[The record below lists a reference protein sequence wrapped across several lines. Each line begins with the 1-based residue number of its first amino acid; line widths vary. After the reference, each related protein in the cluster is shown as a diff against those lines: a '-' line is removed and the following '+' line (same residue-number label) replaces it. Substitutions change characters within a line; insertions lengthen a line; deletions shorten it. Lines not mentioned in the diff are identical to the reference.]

1 MPSPSLESALVRIL
15 RAEGELRRPVGAG
28 FLVSPQHI
36 ITCAHVVNCAFG
48 LPKNAADQ
56 SEDEL
61 FLDFP
66 LLTDRP
72 LLRAKILRWFPVQ
85 DDSSVGEIQDIAVL
99 ELLPEIPLPDEARP
113 APIVAHKNYGS
124 SLEVK
129 MCGFPFGASHG
140 TYAKGRP
147 QGLNEKGWIEIHHQG
162 NELVEAGFSG
172 TAAWATEENAVC
184 GMIVGILKRTHS
196 VVAYMIPAAVLFK
209 AFPDMPLPVN
219 PYRGLEVFREQDAHF
234 YFGRDEAV
242 ARLRKIAEKQHF
254 TAVIGASGSGKSSL
268 VFAGLMPALRQTDG
282 WLIADC
288 RPKKDPFLELAASLF
303 PFLYDAEPDEL
314 ERIKKTKQCAAAL
327 LSGELNLS
335 DLVRR
340 ITEKNDRH
348 RFLLIVDQFE
358 ELYTP
363 NADKDLARSF
373 VNLLLEASQTDDFN
387 AVITLRADFMSA
399 AASCG
404 VFAEALNSSQPL
416 FIPAVENNDL
426 LQMVEKPAALQHVAF
441 EHGLADLIVSEL
453 DNEPSN
459 LPLLEFCLTQLW
471 KKQQCR
477 EITHAVYQDIG
488 GVQQAVA
495 IYADERYSLFNAED
509 KNRVRHIFLNLVR
522 LGADKKH
529 IRRTAIFEEFK
540 PEDHG
545 LIEELVKRRLLV
557 TGVDTESGKSTVEI
571 VHEAL
576 IRHWKTLLD
585 WVEQQEDLLVWREKL
600 EVLQNQWLESKKK
613 KHGESALLR
622 GLALQEALKWSESHG
637 GYLRKDELYFIRDSE
652 AAWIKQRKRKKIA
665 IAAVLSITGLVAV
678 VFFLLW
684 KNAEQ
689 QKNVAEQKTV
699 EANIEKD
706 RADEQRE
713 RAEKQT
719 LEARHNLAKAFEGK
733 ALTALKTAKQEGT
746 WAYKQTALFTA
757 ASSGQKID
765 PQQPSWFPSPLA
777 ILFNAE
783 VFHNAL
789 TEQWSSPVQQGAVRS
804 VAFSPD
810 GRRVA
815 SASDDKMVR
824 IWDST
829 TGKEIFLLR
838 GHTDSVW
845 SVAFSPDGQYIA
857 SASRD
862 KTIRIWEATS
872 GKNLLIIQEKE
883 KIHLPCIAFSPSG
896 KRVAATSSGFA
907 IRIWDV
913 ETGKELTILKGDG
926 QATGSIA
933 FSPDGQLLA
942 STHNGG
948 KIRIWN
954 ATSGQEVN
962 SLTGHTAYE
971 IRSVAFS
978 PDGKT
983 LATASWDFKFSIDNT
998 VRLWDVNTGKELNVL
1013 KGHTNAV
1020 LSIAFSPHGK
1030 YIASASADRTIR
1042 IWDVETGTELK
1053 LLKGSDAAVSVAYN
1067 PDGSQLI
1074 SAFLDNTVRVWDVN
1088 INKERKILSGHTDD
1102 IRSISFSPD
1111 SKTLASA
1118 SGDKTV
1124 RIWDVVTGEEKFT
1137 LQGGHA
1143 AVRIVLFSPDGKRV
1157 ASASWDHTQRVWDS
1171 KTGNVIKILKG
1182 HPSGICKIFFTAD
1195 GNKLISYWS
1204 DNGHDMEGI
1213 WDITGVGL
1221 SVERSKWDR
1230 GRGINFSPDRSITA
1244 SIYNVNENH
1253 SDRGVVKVMNNKT
1266 GEKINVLDGHKDT
1279 VWNISFS
1286 SDSKRIVSASEDKTV
1301 RIWNIVA
1308 GKEQVVLRGH
1318 LDSVL
1323 HAVFSPNGEMVAS
1336 ASRDKTVRIWDS
1348 GTGKEM
1354 NVLVHPDAVYTVAFS
1369 PNGRFLASGANDNTV
1384 RIWDVRPYTLFLHNS
1399 KPTPLYHTFIDA
1411 VKFLWQLDVE
1421 GLEIVKTKRRT
1432 PADLKKYGTLL
1443 APPPP
1448 GQSKFDQVLEWAE
1461 KQQEK

>member
-1 MPSPSLESALVRIL
+1 
-15 RAEGELRRPVGAG
+15 
-28 FLVSPQHI
+28 
-36 ITCAHVVNCAFG
+36 
-48 LPKNAADQ
+48 
-56 SEDEL
+56 
-61 FLDFP
+61 
-66 LLTDRP
+66 
-72 LLRAKILRWFPVQ
+72 
-85 DDSSVGEIQDIAVL
+85 
-99 ELLPEIPLPDEARP
+99 
-113 APIVAHKNYGS
+113 
-124 SLEVK
+124 
-129 MCGFPFGASHG
+129 
-140 TYAKGRP
+140 
-147 QGLNEKGWIEIHHQG
+147 
-162 NELVEAGFSG
+162 
-172 TAAWATEENAVC
+172 
-184 GMIVGILKRTHS
+184 
-196 VVAYMIPAAVLFK
+196 
-209 AFPDMPLPVN
+209 
-219 PYRGLEVFREQDAHF
+219 
-234 YFGRDEAV
+234 
-242 ARLRKIAEKQHF
+242 
-254 TAVIGASGSGKSSL
+254 
-268 VFAGLMPALRQTDG
+268 
-282 WLIADC
+282 
-288 RPKKDPFLELAASLF
+288 
-303 PFLYDAEPDEL
+303 
-314 ERIKKTKQCAAAL
+314 
-327 LSGELNLS
+327 
-335 DLVRR
+335 
-340 ITEKNDRH
+340 
-348 RFLLIVDQFE
+348 
-358 ELYTP
+358 
-363 NADKDLARSF
+363 
-373 VNLLLEASQTDDFN
+373 
-387 AVITLRADFMSA
+387 
-399 AASCG
+399 
-404 VFAEALNSSQPL
+404 
-416 FIPAVENNDL
+416 
-426 LQMVEKPAALQHVAF
+426 
-441 EHGLADLIVSEL
+441 
-453 DNEPSN
+453 
-459 LPLLEFCLTQLW
+459 
-471 KKQQCR
+471 
-477 EITHAVYQDIG
+477 
-488 GVQQAVA
+488 
-495 IYADERYSLFNAED
+495 
-509 KNRVRHIFLNLVR
+509 RVRHIFLKLVR
-522 LGADKKH
+522 PGQGTEDTRQAA
-529 IRRTAIFEEFK
+529 TFEEFK
-540 PEDHG
+540 PEYHG
-545 LIEELVKRRLLV
+545 LIKKLADRRLLV
-557 TGVDTESGKSTVEI
+557 TGQTTENQKNMVEV

-576 IRHWKTLLD
+576 ILHWTTLRE
-585 WVEQQEDLLVWREKL
+585 WVDKERSFLEWREKL
-600 EVLQNQWLESKKK
+600 KVLRKQWEKSKEEDQ
-613 KHGESALLR
+613 GESALLR
-622 GLALQEALKWSESHG
+622 GPALHEALDWRASHTG
-637 GYLRKDELYFIRDSE
+637 HLGKKELHFIEDSK
-652 AAWIKQRKRKKIA
+652 AAWIKQRKRRNII
-665 IAAVLSITGLVAV
+665 IAAVLLITVLGAV

-689 QKNVAEQKTV
+689 QKTVAEQKTV

-757 ASSGQKID
+757 ASLGQKID
-765 PQQPSWFPSPLA
+765 PQQPSWLPSPLA

-810 GRRVA
+810 GRRIA

-829 TGKEIFLLR
+829 TGKEIFLLQ

-896 KRVAATSSGFA
+896 KGVAATSSGFA

-1204 DNGHDMEGI
+1204 NNGHDMEGI
-1213 WDITGVGL
+1213 WDITGAGL
-1221 SVERSKWDR
+1221 SVQRSKWDC

-1253 SDRGVVKVMNNKT
+1253 NDRGVVKVMNNKT

-1301 RIWNIVA
+1301 RIWDVA
-1308 GKEQVVLRGH
+1308 TGKEQFSLKGH
-1318 LDSVL
+1318 LDSVSR
-1323 HAVFSPNGEMVAS
+1323 AVFSPNGQMVAS
-1336 ASRDKTVRIWDS
+1336 ASRDKTVRIWNS

-1354 NVLVHPDAVYTVAFS
+1354 NVFIHPDAVYTVAFS
-1369 PNGRFLASGANDNTV
+1369 PDSRFLASGAEDKIV
-1384 RIWDVRPYTLFLHNS
+1384 RLWDMRPYTLFLHNS
-1399 KPTPLYHTFIDA
+1399 KPTPLYHTFIKA
-1411 VKFLWQLDVE
+1411 VKFLWQLDVH
-1421 GLEIVKTKRRT
+1421 GLEIVETNRRT
-1432 PADLKKYGTLL
+1432 PADLKKYSTLL